1 MKHTKKMLAVSAV
14 AVSLFSLSACS
25 STLENAQL
33 GTPVKIGSSDGHRPV
48 WAENLKEYQKEHSDR
63 VYFVG
68 LSGNV
73 ADYSLAREEAYADAL
88 QNLANGIKDTVHN
101 LYTAAKTQ
109 DGDQTDYN
117 YDVEKAVEDGTL
129 QTAKGIIT
137 GASVDKYFWNKYVKK
152 NGDGRIDEYLS
163 VYALVSLSKEDYRK
177 TVELTLTDEQKVTKD
192 VRARGVIKEMKKL
205 YLKNGETK

>member
-1 MKHTKKMLAVSAV
+1 MKHTKKMLAVVSAITI
-14 AVSLFSLSACS
+14 SLSLGACS
-25 STLENAQL
+25 STIENAQL
-33 GTPVKIGSSDGHRPV
+33 GAPVKIGTSGHRPV
-48 WAENLKEYQKEHSDR
+48 WAENLKRYQKEHSDR

-73 ADYSLAREEAYADAL
+73 SDYSLAREEAYADAL

-109 DGDQTDYN
+109 DGNQTDYN

-192 VRARGVIKEMKKL
+192 VRARNVIKEMKKL

>member
-1 MKHTKKMLAVSAV
+1 MKHTKKMLAVVSAITI
-14 AVSLFSLSACS
+14 SLSLGACS

-33 GTPVKIGSSDGHRPV
+33 GAPVKIGSSDGHRPG
-48 WAENLKEYQKEHSDR
+48 WAENLKKYQKEHSDR

-73 ADYSLAREEAYADAL
+73 SDYSLAREEAYADAL
-88 QNLANGIKDTVHN
+88 QNLANGIKATVHN

-109 DGDQTDYN
+109 DGNQTDYN
-117 YDVEKAVEDGTL
+117 FDVEKAVEDGTL

-137 GASVDKYFWNKYVKK
+137 GASVDKYFWNKYIKK
-152 NGDGRIDEYLS
+152 NPDGRIDEYLS

-177 TVELTLTDEQKVTKD
+177 TVELTLSDEQKVTKD
-192 VRARGVIKEMKKL
+192 VRARNVIKEMKKL